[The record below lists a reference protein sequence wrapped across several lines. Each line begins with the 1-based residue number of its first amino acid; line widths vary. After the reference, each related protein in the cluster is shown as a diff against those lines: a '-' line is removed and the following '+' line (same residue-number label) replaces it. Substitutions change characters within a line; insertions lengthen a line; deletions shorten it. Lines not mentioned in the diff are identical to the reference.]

1 MRIFSII
8 QGIKRKRGV
17 KQLDLLVRAAEL
29 MGMGVMLKGPDGLM
43 SVNSFMESF
52 ARECGGLAG
61 FDIGDDRYLDFSE
74 AAMPKRTFRI
84 SKIRLPGRDEA
95 IIVQDASEGEHAQKK
110 MRHLA
115 NHDTLTGLANRPMFD
130 QWLRR
135 AAQRSVRYRQ
145 PMALLIVDLDHF
157 KQINETFGHSAGDR
171 VLVEAAKRMGLCIR
185 DVDSLARVGGDEFYV
200 LLENVD
206 TEDTAVD
213 VARRISNE
221 LAKPFDLD
229 GHEARVGSSIGIS
242 ITLSDEV
249 DTDLLIRNAD
259 IAMHEVKHHERNNFL
274 LFTPDMQD
282 RLHEDLELGRQ
293 IYDALERKEFELYYQ
308 PQVEIKSGRIVGMEA
323 LLRWNHSEKGL
334 ISPAVFIPMLENTKL
349 INPVGEWVFKEACR
363 QNLLWQKKG
372 LLHIK
377 MAVNISPIQFY
388 DKNLAG
394 NIERIIVKT
403 GIDPRYLDIEI
414 TEELFMEDIPL
425 VKETL
430 NRLKSI
436 GIGGISM
443 DDFGTGYSSLS
454 YLKRFPVDAVKIDRI
469 FVRDCV
475 NDYSDSI
482 LISAIVAMARGLNLK
497 ETVAE
502 GVEDEAQLKLLK
514 EKGCDIYQGFLFSPP
529 VPAREAEAL
538 LAKQGS

>member
-8 QGIKRKRGV
+8 QRIKRKRGV
-17 KQLDLLVRAAEL
+17 KQLDLLVRAAES

-43 SVNSFMESF
+43 SVNSVMESF

-74 AAMPKRTFRI
+74 AAIPKRTFRI

-95 IIVQDASEGEHAQKK
+95 IIVQDVSESEHAQKK
-110 MRHLA
+110 MRHFA
-115 NHDTLTGLANRPMFD
+115 NLDTLTGLATRPMFD

-135 AAQRSVRYRQ
+135 AARRSVRYRQ

-206 TEDTAVD
+206 TEETAVD

-229 GHEARVGSSIGIS
+229 GHEARLGSSIGIS
-242 ITLSDEV
+242 ITLSGEIN
-249 DTDLLIRNAD
+249 TDLLIRNAD
-259 IAMHEVKHHERNNFL
+259 IAMHEVKQHELNNFL

-282 RLHEDLELGRQ
+282 RLHEDLELDRD
-293 IYDALERKEFELYYQ
+293 IHDALERKEFEIYYQ
-308 PQVEIKSGRIVGMEA
+308 PQVGVKSGRIVGMEA
-323 LLRWNHSEKGL
+323 LLRWNHPGKGL
-334 ISPAVFIPMLENTKL
+334 ISPVVFIPMLEKTKL
-349 INPVGEWVFKEACR
+349 INPVGEWIFKEVCR
-363 QNLLWQKKG
+363 QTLSWQQKG
-372 LLHIK
+372 LPHVK

-388 DKNLAG
+388 DKNLAD
-394 NIERIIVKT
+394 NIERIIVET

-454 YLKRFPVDAVKIDRI
+454 YLKRFPVDAVKIDRVFI
-469 FVRDCV
+469 RDCV

-529 VPAREAEAL
+529 APAREVEAL